1 MTNRSTLRH
10 WVSLT
15 LLVGAVLQGCSD
27 RSAER
32 TPADANAERRS
43 GGSAVVC
50 ANSAIESLNPF
61 TSPDQGA
68 ADLKPALFLTLV
80 RYGTA
85 GAYEPLLATDWQ
97 WQDERRG
104 LRFRIRPDV
113 TWHDG
118 TPVTATDVAWTVRIA
133 ADPEYGYLSAGDFE
147 QFRDAVVSDSLTVDL
162 SFGSPFSADLEPF
175 VALPI
180 LPRHLLAQL
189 EPAQFQAADYHRA
202 PVASGPF
209 RLSERR
215 SDGTLIFE
223 RYTGYPEAL
232 GRPYL
237 DRLVRRTVPE
247 ASTSLAELESGS
259 VDMCITS
266 SSVADRVQG
275 SRLQVRPFHP
285 SLTHVLPLNTRRPPL
300 DDVRVRRAVS
310 AALQRSEIAA
320 AISTVASPATGPIPA
335 ESPWYDPDIAQ
346 PDADS
351 ALAASLLEEAGWS
364 RTDAIRTNDRGD
376 ELEFTLAAPQGT
388 ESIVTVVQAHLR
400 RLGIGVDLR
409 FMEWASYV
417 GLIQDPERRP
427 AAMFLG
433 FVPEKIYNPAAELYS
448 QFHSNGYSNLS
459 SYSVAEVDSLLGVLV
474 QATAEQQ
481 LSRGYREMQRRAA
494 EDVAILYLVSDPR
507 VIILGQRLQ
516 AVEADLNGPLAS
528 VTRWWVSAEQ
538 RR

>member
-1 MTNRSTLRH
+1 MNNRSTFRQS
-10 WVSLT
+10 VSLA
-15 LLVGAVLQGCSD
+15 LLVTAALQACGD

-32 TPADANAERRS
+32 APADASAERRS
-43 GGSAVVC
+43 GGSAVLC
-50 ANSAIESLNPF
+50 ANSALESLNPF

-68 ADLKPALFLTLV
+68 VDLKPALFLTLV
-80 RYGTA
+80 RYGAA
-85 GAYEPLLATDWQ
+85 GAYEPLLATNWE

-104 LRFRIRPDV
+104 LRFRIRPDA

-118 TPVTATDVAWTVRIA
+118 TPVTAADVAWTVRIA
-133 ADPEYGYLSAGDFE
+133 ADPEYGYPSTGDFE
-147 QFRDAVVSDSLTVDL
+147 QFRGAVVSDSLTVDL
-162 SFGSPFSADLEPF
+162 SFAAPFSAELEPF

-189 EPAQFQAADYHRA
+189 EPAQFPMAEYHRA
-202 PVASGPF
+202 PVGSGPF
-209 RLSERR
+209 RLGERR

-223 RYTGYPEAL
+223 RFAGYPEEL

-237 DRLVRRTVPE
+237 DRFVRRTVPE

-266 SSVADRVQG
+266 SSVADRVEG
-275 SRLQVRPFHP
+275 SRLQVLAFQP
-285 SLTHVLPLNTRRPPL
+285 SLTHVLPLNTQRPPL
-300 DDVRVRRAVS
+300 DDVRVRRAIS

-320 AISTVASPATGPIPA
+320 AISTVARPSTGPIPEA
-335 ESPWYDPDIAQ
+335 SPWYQPDIAQ

-351 ALAASLLEEAGWS
+351 ALAASLLDQAGWS
-364 RTDAIRTNDRGD
+364 RANGIRSNDRG
-376 ELEFTLAAPQGT
+376 EQLEFTLAAPQGT

-417 GLIQDPERRP
+417 GLIQDPSRRP

-448 QFHSNGYSNLS
+448 QFHSSGYSNLS
-459 SYSVAEVDSLLGVLV
+459 SYSVAEVDSLLEVLV

-481 LSRGYREMQRRAA
+481 LSRGYREMQQRAA
-494 EDVAILYLVSDPR
+494 EDVAILYLVNDPR

-516 AVEADLNGPLAS
+516 GVEADLNGPLAS
-528 VTRWWVSAEQ
+528 VTRWWVSAGQ

>member
-1 MTNRSTLRH
+1 
-10 WVSLT
+10 
-15 LLVGAVLQGCSD
+15 LLVAAALVGCGD

-32 TPADANAERRS
+32 APGDLSAENRQ

-68 ADLKPALFLTLV
+68 VDLKPALFMTLA

-85 GAYEPLLATDWQ
+85 GQYEPLLATEWE
-97 WQDERRG
+97 WRDERRG
-104 LRFRIRPDV
+104 LRIHLRPDV

-118 TPVTATDVAWTVRIA
+118 TPVTAEDVAWTVRIA

-147 QFRDAVVSDSLTVDL
+147 PLREAVVIDSLTVDL
-162 SFGSPFSADLEPF
+162 SFAAPFAADLEPF

-189 EPAQFQAADYHRA
+189 EPAQFQTADYHRA
-202 PVASGPF
+202 PVGSGPF

-215 SDGTLIFE
+215 SDGTLVFE
-223 RYTGYPEAL
+223 RYAGYPEEL
-232 GRPYL
+232 GRPHL

-247 ASTSLAELESGS
+247 ASTSLAELESGA
-259 VDMCITS
+259 VDLCITS
-266 SSVADRVQG
+266 SSVADRIEG
-275 SRLQVRPFHP
+275 SPRLQVHPFQP
-285 SLTHVLPLNTRRPPL
+285 SLTHVLPLNTRQPPL
-300 DDVRVRRAVS
+300 DDVRVRRAIS

-320 AISTVASPATGPIPA
+320 AISTVARPATGPIPEA
-335 ESPWYDPDIAQ
+335 SPWYDAGIAQ

-351 ALAASLLEEAGWS
+351 ALAASLLDEAGW
-364 RTDAIRTNDRGD
+364 RRTNGIRRNSRGA
-376 ELEFTLAAPQGT
+376 ELGFTLAAPQGT

-400 RLGIGVDLR
+400 RVGIDVELR

-417 GLIQDPERRP
+417 GVIQDPGRRP

-433 FVPEKIYNPAAELYS
+433 FVPEKIYSPAAELYS
-448 QFHSNGYSNLS
+448 QYHSSGYSNLS
-459 SYSVAEVDSLLGVLV
+459 SYSVPEVDSLLDVLV
-474 QATAEQQ
+474 QATNSQQ
-481 LSRGYREMQRRAA
+481 LSRGYREMQRRSA

-507 VIILGQRLQ
+507 VIILGQRLRG
-516 AVEADLNGPLAS
+516 VEADLNGPLAS
-528 VTRWWVSAEQ
+528 VMQWWVSEP